1 MARRGLG
8 SHGSMRRP
16 RSVLLKPNSSVFGR
30 CLVAVV
36 LLRRIRVWDYFA
48 VLMRAVTGF
57 FACAAL
63 IVCGFLALAFP

>member
-1 MARRGLG
+1 
-8 SHGSMRRP
+8 
-16 RSVLLKPNSSVFGR
+16 LLKPNSSVFGR